1 VSSAFG
7 FERASLVERS
17 MIVGSCDGELILEL
31 EFSRVV
37 MEAKCFLLV
46 LRIPLCICT
55 GKLS

>member
-1 VSSAFG
+1 
-7 FERASLVERS
+7 